1 MCNQFAQP
9 TRAGDGSVDIMVDD
23 INSDDLPKIIEDHK
37 VVFVDC
43 HAVWCGPC
51 RTLGP
56 ILEELNEKYEEKGLK
71 VVKLDVDH
79 NREFSMENQI
89 TGVPSVL
96 VYSDGKR
103 VVFDDGAGRKMD
115 KLVGVMPPEVYAQ
128 IADNLLAEEV
138 A

>member
-1 MCNQFAQP
+1 MHNRLVP
-9 TRAGDGSVDIMVDD
+9 ETEIITMVDD
-23 INSDDLPKIIEDHK
+23 INSDEIPKIIEDHK
-37 VVFVDC
+37 VVFIDC

-51 RTLGP
+51 KTLGP
-56 ILEELNEKYEEKGLK
+56 ILEELDDKYAEKGLK

-79 NREFSMENQI
+79 NRDFSMENQI

-96 VYSDGKR
+96 VYSEGKR

-128 IADNLLAEEV
+128 IADNLLAEE
-138 A
+138 AA

>member
-1 MCNQFAQP
+1 
-9 TRAGDGSVDIMVDD
+9 MVDD
-23 INSDDLPKIIEDHK
+23 ISSDDLPKLIEDHK

-51 RTLGP
+51 KTLGP
-56 ILEELNEKYEEKGLK
+56 ILEELDEKYNDKGLK

-79 NREFSMENQI
+79 NRDFSMENQI

-96 VYSDGKR
+96 VYSEGKR

-128 IADNLLAEEV
+128 IADNLLEMEA